1 MSGSGDI
8 ALSGNLVLLGA
19 GKMGGAMLQ
28 GWLDRGLPPARIAV
42 LDPSPPEDIGRIISA
57 AGIRHNPAPA
67 GLERVEVLVLAIKP
81 QMFDEVLPGLA
92 GLASQRPV
100 VVSIAAG
107 RTMAGIEGYLGGDIP
122 VIRAMP
128 NVPAAIGRG
137 ITAIVANAH
146 VSQAGLALARS
157 LLEAVGEVVTI
168 DEESLMDAVTAV
180 AGSGPAYVFH
190 LTECL
195 AAAGVAEGLPEE
207 LAIRLARA
215 TVSGAGELMR
225 ASGRPAGDLRE
236 MVTSPKGTTYEA
248 LGVLM
253 ADDGLSRLLTRA
265 VAAAARRSRELAR

>member
-1 MSGSGDI
+1 MTGSGDI
-8 ALSGNLVLLGA
+8 ALAGTLVLLGA
-19 GKMGGAMLQ
+19 GKMGGALLQ
-28 GWLDRGLPPARIAV
+28 GWLDRGVPPARIVV
-42 LDPSPPEDIGRIISA
+42 LDPSPPDESVRIISA
-57 AGIRHNPAPA
+57 AGIKHNPAPA
-67 GLERVEVLVLAIKP
+67 ALERVEVLVLAIKP

-92 GLASQRPV
+92 GLASHRPV

-107 RTMAGIEGYLGGDIP
+107 RTMAGIEGCFGGNIP

-146 VSQAGLALARS
+146 VSEAELALARS

-168 DEESLMDAVTAV
+168 DDESLMDAVTAV

-207 LAIRLARA
+207 LATRLARA

-225 ASGRPAGDLRE
+225 TSGRPAGELRE
-236 MVTSPKGTTYEA
+236 MVTSPKGTTHEA

-253 ADDGLSRLLTRA
+253 AEDGLKRLLTKA